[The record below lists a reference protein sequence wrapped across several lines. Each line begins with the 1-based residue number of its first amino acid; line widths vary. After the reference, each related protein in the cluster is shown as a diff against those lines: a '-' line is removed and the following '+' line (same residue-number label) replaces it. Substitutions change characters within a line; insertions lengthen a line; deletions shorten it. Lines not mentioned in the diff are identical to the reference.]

1 VTIRDD
7 RIWRDR
13 VRALIY
19 FKAAFLYRWN
29 LLLFL
34 GGMGFALLSGLPDV
48 SMPLLLAAEVAYLGL
63 LGTNDKFQAFVDAQA
78 AQLARQHGAVDTT
91 GTLRRIMDTLP
102 PESVRRFESL
112 RNRCV
117 ELRQIALAIKDPGR
131 SIGPVPLE
139 EMQLAG
145 LDRLLWIFVRLLYT
159 QYSLER
165 FLNTEKFLDKT
176 GPSRLTAE
184 IDDFQGRLAR
194 ADQIPDETQRQRI
207 RKTLEDSLQTSRD
220 RLANFQKAR
229 DNLELVRL
237 EIERLENKI
246 RSLSELAINRQEPDF
261 VTAQVDQVA
270 SSMLQAEKTMNDL
283 RFATGLERV
292 DDDVPPM
299 LHRDAIGTK
308 T

>member
-1 VTIRDD
+1 
-7 RIWRDR
+7 
-13 VRALIY
+13 
-19 FKAAFLYRWN
+19 
-29 LLLFL
+29 
-34 GGMGFALLSGLPDV
+34 MGFALLSGLPDV
-48 SMPLLLAAEVAYLGL
+48 SIPLLLAAEVAYLGL
-63 LGTNDKFQAFVDAQA
+63 LGTNDRFQASVDAQVA
-78 AQLARQHGAVDTT
+78 KVARQHGAVDTI

-131 SIGPVPLE
+131 AIGPVPLE

-165 FLNTEKFLDKT
+165 FLNTEKFLDKA

-299 LHRDAIGTK
+299 LHRDVIGTK
-308 T
+308 S